1 MAGILNGKVALVTGA
16 ASGIGRASAQ
26 ALAKEGARVVVSDI
40 AVEGGE
46 ETVRLIAAAG
56 GEARFI
62 RADVSAAADI
72 QAAVA
77 CAVDH
82 FGGLHIAHNNA
93 GMLATKSLLSADA
106 EALFDKIL
114 AVNTK
119 SVMLSM
125 KYQIP
130 QMLKHGGGAI
140 INTASSLAIV
150 GAAGQWAYSASKHA
164 VLGLTKSVAV
174 EYASRG
180 IRVNALCP
188 GAVRTPM
195 TVRHQEKQS
204 PDDPE
209 TATRYPIG
217 RVAQPEEMAAAVV
230 WLASDA
236 ASYVIGSSLVV
247 DGGWTII

>member
-1 MAGILNGKVALVTGA
+1 MAGILKGKVALVTGA
-16 ASGIGRASAQ
+16 ASGIGRASAL
-26 ALAKEGARVVVSDI
+26 ALAREGARVVVADL
-40 AVEGGE
+40 AVDGGE
-46 ETVRLIAAAG
+46 ETARLIQEAG

-62 RADVSAAADI
+62 ATDVTSAADI

-93 GMLATKSLLSADA
+93 GMLAAKSLLSADA
-106 EALFDKIL
+106 ETLFDRVM

-130 QMLKHGGGAI
+130 EMLKCGQGSI
-140 INTASSLAIV
+140 INTASSLAIM

-174 EYASRG
+174 EFASRG

-188 GAVRTPM
+188 GAVYTPM
-195 TVRHQEKQS
+195 TAEHMAKAS
-204 PDDPE
+204 PQDPTKAE
-209 TATRYPIG
+209 RYPIG

-236 ASYVIGSSLVV
+236 ASYVVGSALVA